1 MRLINNSWAKKL
13 PHVLAVAVGLTV
25 AFFAWSHVNR
35 QVTAAKQAV
44 TVPVPARDVDAYT
57 VIKKEDM
64 APVNIPSTAV
74 DDYTVL
80 KLDEA
85 VNKVTLSPLYRG
97 KPIDR
102 RSLADPDSNAGNYQV
117 VGINVDPARAAGVR
131 PGDLVD
137 VYWLPPERGG
147 WTPDGGTSLVAK
159 GVRVLKVCDEKG
171 NPVEE
176 PGGAIQQAVT
186 GAVAPRRGVAIV
198 YLAVRP
204 EDVARVIGGAAPK
217 SASIALARRS
227 GEAKNESTR
236 HAGGDVGANKPDKEN
251 TQKAGTGSAADPAA
265 EKR

>member
-1 MRLINNSWAKKL
+1 LRLINNLWVKKL

-25 AFFAWSHVNR
+25 ALFAWSHVSR
-35 QVTAAKQAV
+35 QVTEARQAV

-57 VIKKEDM
+57 SVGKEDLVP
-64 APVNIPSTAV
+64 ANVPLVSV
-74 DDYTVL
+74 DSYTVM
-80 KLDEA
+80 KPEEV
-85 VNKVTLSPLYRG
+85 VNKITLSPLYRG

-102 RSLADPDSNAGNYQV
+102 RSLAGPDSDAGNYQV

-147 WTPDGGTSLVAK
+147 WTPEGGTSLVAG

-176 PGGAIQQAVT
+176 PGGAVQQAVT
-186 GAVAPRRGVAIV
+186 GAVAPRRGAAIV

-204 EDVARVIGGAAPK
+204 EDVARVIGGSAPK

-227 GEAKNESTR
+227 GEAKNVNVQHT
-236 HAGGDVGANKPDKEN
+236 GGDAGANKPGKEN
-251 TQKAGTGSAADPAA
+251 IQKTGAGSEGSPSA